1 MAPTKAKG
9 RKISLFGKPPRES
22 LKTEAVSAVSY
33 RTLLNYLVIIV
44 VVMCGENDIEEL
56 RS

>member
-1 MAPTKAKG
+1 VAPTKAKG